1 MKYKTSS
8 KTLFIVSSSEFPIY
22 RLQFKDSLNTMLK
35 RLSLDYIECLSW
47 RDDGVFKQGYGFLD
61 TLVNLPP
68 DYVVALVTPDDTA
81 VIKGKEY
88 IIPRDNV
95 VFEYGL
101 FLGKLGR
108 DKTFFV
114 TPRNTPDLQI
124 MSDLNGVSTVRYRF
138 SPNAGPDQ
146 AKEDLLEAV
155 SAISVYIYQMERLD
169 MESQEVTDLKPANP
183 IIPPKT
189 KIFFP

>member
-1 MKYKTSS
+1 MKNKTLS

-35 RLSLDYIECLSW
+35 HLSLDYIECLSW
-47 RDDGVFKQGYGFLD
+47 RDDGVFKQGYSFLD
-61 TLVNLPP
+61 TLVKMPP
-68 DYVVALVTPDDTA
+68 NYVVVLVTPDDTA

-101 FLGKLGR
+101 FLGKLGL

-114 TPRNTPDLQI
+114 TPKNTPDLQI
-124 MSDLNGVSTVRYRF
+124 MSDLKGISTVRYRF

-155 SAISVYIYQMERLD
+155 STISICIYQMERSD
-169 MESQEVTDLKPANP
+169 MESQEAAELKPTNP
-183 IIPPKT
+183 LIPPKT
-189 KIFFP
+189 KIYFP